1 VKVVIL
7 AGGFGTRLK
16 SIVKDV
22 PKPMADIGGVP
33 FIELLILNMIK
44 YGAEEFII
52 CVSHKKEVIIEYF
65 GSSYRGIPIKYSV
78 ENTPLGT
85 GGAIKQA
92 FEVYGINNAVVINGD
107 SFVKM
112 DYRKFYSDFKNE
124 TFAIALK
131 YVQDASRY
139 GLVNTKDGKAIKFE
153 EKTNNINAG
162 YINAGIYLIN
172 KELWEMYSLSGKFSF
187 EKDILEQYIKEYNPK
202 FLETDEYFID
212 IGIPKSYKKAC
223 KDFVN
228 IKNRY

>member
-1 VKVVIL
+1 MKVVIL
-7 AGGFGTRLK
+7 AGGFGTRLQ

-44 YGAEEFII
+44 HGAEEFVI
-52 CVSHKKEVIIEYF
+52 CVSYKKEVIIDYF

-78 ENTPLGT
+78 ENTLFGT

-92 FEVYGINNAVVINGD
+92 FDVYGIDNAVVVNGD
-107 SFVKM
+107 TFVKM
-112 DYRKFYSDFKNE
+112 NYRKFYSDFKNE

-139 GLVNTKDGKAIKFE
+139 GLVDTEDGKVIKFE
-153 EKTNNINAG
+153 EKTDNIKAG
-162 YINAGIYLIN
+162 YINVGVYLIN
-172 KELWEMYSLSGKFSF
+172 KKLWEMYSLNGNFSF
-187 EKDILEQYIKEYNPK
+187 EKDILKQYIEKYNPK

-212 IGIPKSYKKAC
+212 IGVPESYKKAYRELRGFF
-223 KDFVN
+223 DAF
-228 IKNRY
+228 